1 MTTPTDAP
9 VDVSSAAAL
18 AEAGAAPVDVD
29 PEALLAQIQELQTQM
44 TSLLAERGVPADPVA
59 AGVMNLRDHVLAR
72 SAAIPDRKD
81 EFADLVKALKD
92 MPEKPTVQ
100 EVEYARAA
108 LDETLAF
115 EGRDYVN
122 QLAAGLHK
130 LVLKG

>member
-9 VDVSSAAAL
+9 VDVTSAAAL

-29 PEALLAQIQELQTQM
+29 PEALLAQIQLLQTQM
-44 TSLLAERGVPADPVA
+44 ASLLAERGVPADPIA
-59 AGVMNLRDHVLAR
+59 AGVMDLRDHVVAR
-72 SAAIPDRKD
+72 SMAVPDRKD

-92 MPEKPTVQ
+92 MPDRPTAD
-100 EVEYARAA
+100 EVAYARAA
-108 LDETLAF
+108 LDEVRPF
-115 EGRDYVN
+115 EGSEYVH